1 VDSGFTPLRFRFIAD
16 YLAAL
21 WEDRRHE
28 QEHYA
33 RLFECEARWRA
44 GGRQAA
50 ASDLRREREYH
61 QGCAATW
68 YLLGLAE
75 ADAAEAARC
84 RGRAGE
90 LSKAYRQSALRSIC
104 AVHSRRLPLDA
115 SGVLGLERR
124 LVSAAGS
131 DTTERGL
138 AWAALGL
145 IQCVFGEWPRAVG
158 CYQRASAVLGPHP
171 ELALEIGKLL
181 AGSGNPDQAEEYLR
195 VALQDDKSRT
205 GAHVVL
211 SQINA
216 SNGRLDAA
224 RKHLLC
230 ASEAAPAW
238 DAVIERL
245 AQVHALLGNER
256 EAQDARV
263 RCTVQRMQ
271 AENLL
276 RQLV

>member
-1 VDSGFTPLRFRFIAD
+1 M
-16 YLAAL
+16 
-21 WEDRRHE
+21 
-28 QEHYA
+28 
-33 RLFECEARWRA
+33 
-44 GGRQAA
+44 
-50 ASDLRREREYH
+50 
-61 QGCAATW
+61 
-68 YLLGLAE
+68 
-75 ADAAEAARC
+75 
-84 RGRAGE
+84 
-90 LSKAYRQSALRSIC
+90 
-104 AVHSRRLPLDA
+104 
-115 SGVLGLERR
+115 
-124 LVSAAGS
+124 
-131 DTTERGL
+131 
-138 AWAALGL
+138 

-256 EAQDARV
+256 EAQAARV